1 MCLWLATY
9 TLSSFAAAPPGL
21 QPHLLAADAAAFALF
36 LADAAFRLALCPDK
50 CAWLRGPLNI
60 VELTSLALFFSSV
73 FLMLA
78 VSDANRDG

>member
-9 TLSSFAAAPPGL
+9 TLSSYGL
-21 QPHLLAADAAAFALF
+21 QPHLLAADTAAFALF

-50 CAWLRGPLNI
+50 SAWLRGPLNI
-60 VELTSLALFFSSV
+60 LELTSLALFFSSV